1 MRFKAYIPLS
11 DIDIQVANA
20 NGTEIE
26 WYASKLEIYAE
37 YGTDCPI
44 TSIIISD
51 LVIEL
56 DNYDME
62 FNTIGEN

>member
-11 DIDIQVANA
+11 EIDIQVANA

-26 WYASKLEIYAE
+26 WYASKKEIYAE

>member
-11 DIDIQVANA
+11 EIDIQVANA

-26 WYASKLEIYAE
+26 WYASKSDIYAE

-56 DNYDME
+56 DNFDME

>member
-1 MRFKAYIPLS
+1 M
-11 DIDIQVANA
+11 ANA

-26 WYASKLEIYAE
+26 WYASKKEIYAE
-37 YGTDCPI
+37 YGIDCPI